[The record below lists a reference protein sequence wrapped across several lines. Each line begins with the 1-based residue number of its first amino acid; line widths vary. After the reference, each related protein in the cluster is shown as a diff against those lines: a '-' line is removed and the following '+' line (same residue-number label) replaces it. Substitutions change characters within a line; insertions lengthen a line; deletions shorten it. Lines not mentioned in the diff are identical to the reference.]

1 MRILICDD
9 QPDVALALRLLLKGA
24 GHQTEEVHSP
34 AQLLE
39 RLEATPG
46 TDLILMDMNYARD
59 TTSGEEGLGLLTRIK
74 AAHSA
79 IPVIVMTAWSS
90 VDLAVEAM
98 QRGAVDFIQKPW
110 DNARVIAVVEKRINQ
125 RRQSQRNEME
135 IARNVQQ
142 RLFPDPLVRRQ
153 RGVEFGGICVP
164 AQEVG
169 GDYYD
174 FLELDGGAMGFVLAD
189 VSGKGIPAALLM
201 ANLQGSFR
209 SQSSADPRTVMN
221 HVNALFYRSTPPEH
235 FATAFLGVYD
245 AKRQW
250 LRFSNCGHPPGLLLR
265 GNGDVEKLE
274 TTACVLGVADGLDS
288 EECGVPLNP
297 GDLVV
302 LYSDGITEAGIEEGP
317 EFGEVR
323 LEQILKDRR
332 KSDVGD
338 LIAGI
343 AKAAGD
349 YAGGAHRDDMTLV
362 GVRILEHQI

>member
-1 MRILICDD
+1 
-9 QPDVALALRLLLKGA
+9 
-24 GHQTEEVHSP
+24 
-34 AQLLE
+34 
-39 RLEATPG
+39 
-46 TDLILMDMNYARD
+46 
-59 TTSGEEGLGLLTRIK
+59 
-74 AAHSA
+74 
-79 IPVIVMTAWSS
+79 MTAWSS
-90 VDLAVEAM
+90 VELAVEAM

-110 DNARVIAVVEKRINQ
+110 DNSRVLAIVEKHTTN
-125 RRQSQRNEME
+125 RRQAQRNEME

-142 RLFPDPLVRRQ
+142 RLFPNPLVQRN

-209 SQSSADPRTVMN
+209 SQSSADPCAIMN
-221 HVNALFYRSTPPEH
+221 HVNTLFYKSTPPEH
-235 FATAFLGVYD
+235 FATAFLGIYD
-245 AKRQW
+245 PERQL

-265 GNGDVEKLE
+265 SSGEMEKLE
-274 TTACVLGVADGLDS
+274 TTARVLGVADGLDS
-288 EECGVPLNP
+288 EEGGVTLGP

-302 LYSDGITEAGIEEGP
+302 LYSDGITEAGIEAGP
-317 EFGEVR
+317 EFGESR
-323 LEQILKDRR
+323 LEQIVKERR

-338 LIAGI
+338 LIANI

-349 YAGGAHRDDMTLV
+349 YAAGAYMDDMTLV
-362 GVRILEHQI
+362 GVRVLG

>member
-9 QPDVALALRLLLKGA
+9 QPDVATALRLLLKGA
-24 GHQTEEVHSP
+24 GHQTEEFYAP
-34 AQLLE
+34 NQLLD
-39 RLEATPG
+39 RLGATPSA
-46 TDLILMDMNYARD
+46 DLILMDMNYARD
-59 TTSGEEGLGLLTRIK
+59 TTSGEEGLSLLTRIK
-74 AAHSA
+74 AAHA
-79 IPVIVMTAWSS
+79 GIPVIVMTAWSS

-110 DNARVIAVVEKRINQ
+110 ENSRVIAVVEKQ
-125 RRQSQRNEME
+125 SSHRRQAARNEME

-142 RLFPDPLVRRQ
+142 RLFPDPLVRRN

-164 AQEVG
+164 AQEIG

-209 SQSSADPRTVMN
+209 SQSSADPRAVMS
-221 HVNALFYRSTPPEH
+221 HVNSLFYRSTPPEH

-245 AKRQW
+245 SKRQW
-250 LRFSNCGHPPGLLLR
+250 LRFANCGHPPGLLLR
-265 GNGDVEKLE
+265 QNGDVEKLE
-274 TTACVLGVADGLDS
+274 PTACVLGVADGLESDES
-288 EECGVPLNP
+288 GVPLNE

-302 LYSDGITEAGIEEGP
+302 LYSDGITEAGIESGP
-317 EFGEVR
+317 EFGESR
-323 LEQILKDRR
+323 LAQLLTERR

-338 LIAGI
+338 LLATI

-349 YAGGAHRDDMTLV
+349 YAKGDHMDDMTLV
-362 GVRILEHQI
+362 GVRILTPA

>member
-1 MRILICDD
+1 M
-9 QPDVALALRLLLKGA
+9 RLLLKGA
-24 GHQTEEVHSP
+24 GHQTDEVYSP
-34 AQLLE
+34 AHLLE
-39 RLEATPG
+39 RLNSFP

-74 AAHSA
+74 ATHSGV
-79 IPVIVMTAWSS
+79 PVIVMTAWSS
-90 VDLAVEAM
+90 VDLAVQAM

-110 DNARVIAVVEKRINQ
+110 DNTRVLAVVEKQANH
-125 RRQSQRNEME
+125 RRQAKRNEME

-142 RLFPDPLVRRQ
+142 RLFPDPTVKRG

-174 FLELDGGAMGFVLAD
+174 FLELEGGAMGFVLAD

-209 SQSSADPRTVMN
+209 SQSSADPRAVMKQ
-221 HVNALFYRSTPPEH
+221 VNSLFYRSTPPEH

-245 AKRQW
+245 PARQW
-250 LRFSNCGHPPGLLLR
+250 LRFSNCGHPPGFLVR
-265 GNGDVEKLE
+265 DNGKVEKLE

-288 EECGVPLNP
+288 EECGVPLSA

-302 LYSDGITEAGIEEGP
+302 LYSDGITEAGIENGP
-317 EFGEVR
+317 EFGEAR
-323 LEQILKDRR
+323 LEQILKERR

-338 LIAGI
+338 LIASI

-349 YAGGAHRDDMTLV
+349 YARGEHMDDMTLV
-362 GVRILEHQI
+362 GVRILD